1 MAVYTK
7 NVTRFAVP
15 MTIDTLVEKLLD
27 YDGEV
32 GCLLKVLEKMPS
44 LIELKIEVYVI
55 IRTPSNDR
63 QG

>member
-1 MAVYTK
+1 
-7 NVTRFAVP
+7 
-15 MTIDTLVEKLLD
+15 MTIDTLDEKLLD

-32 GCLLKVLEKMPS
+32 GCLMKVLEKMSS

-55 IRTPSNDR
+55 VRTPSNDR